1 MKVFITGATSGIGF
15 VTALKLA
22 KLGHYVYLGIHRE
35 NQLIPT
41 KEKIQ
46 FYQLEKQMSV
56 LILDITDP
64 KSRHQI
70 FDLDIDCLIN
80 NAALGVGGAL
90 LDLSVD
96 AIRYNF
102 EVNVFSTIELIQ
114 LYAASLFLK
123 KKKGKVVIIS
133 SLAGIVP
140 IPFMSS
146 YSATKAS
153 LISFAT
159 ALRKE
164 VKLLDIDITV
174 KLVEPGIYYT
184 GFNEVMIDNQEK
196 YLKLDAIFSSVYP
209 EIRRKQRFFFQFFS
223 KKDLASIERKV
234 VVATLS
240 NSAKFIYRAPFF
252 QVLVAK
258 LYALFK

>member
-80 NAALGVGGAL
+80 NAALGVGGA
-90 LDLSVD
+90 
-96 AIRYNF
+96 
-102 EVNVFSTIELIQ
+102 
-114 LYAASLFLK
+114 
-123 KKKGKVVIIS
+123 
-133 SLAGIVP
+133 
-140 IPFMSS
+140 
-146 YSATKAS
+146 
-153 LISFAT
+153 
-159 ALRKE
+159 
-164 VKLLDIDITV
+164 
-174 KLVEPGIYYT
+174 
-184 GFNEVMIDNQEK
+184 
-196 YLKLDAIFSSVYP
+196 
-209 EIRRKQRFFFQFFS
+209 
-223 KKDLASIERKV
+223 
-234 VVATLS
+234 
-240 NSAKFIYRAPFF
+240 
-252 QVLVAK
+252 
-258 LYALFK
+258 